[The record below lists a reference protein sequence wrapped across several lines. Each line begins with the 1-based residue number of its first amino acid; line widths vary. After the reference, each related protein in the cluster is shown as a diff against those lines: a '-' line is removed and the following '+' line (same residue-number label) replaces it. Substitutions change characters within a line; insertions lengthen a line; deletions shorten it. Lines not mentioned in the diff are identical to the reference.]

1 MLVLTREVG
10 ESIIIDEEVTVKV
23 LAINENIVR
32 FGVTAPRHIQ
42 VHREE
47 IHRRI
52 TDYLIKQA
60 QANAEGR

>member
-10 ESIIIDEEVTVKV
+10 ESIVIDDEITVKV
-23 LAINENIVR
+23 LAVNQTIVR

-42 VHREE
+42 VHRAE

-52 TDYLIKQA
+52 AEYLIKQA
-60 QANAEGR
+60 QARNS